1 MSGTDRGWLLPADRR
16 AVRTLGD
23 PVLRTP
29 AAVVTRFDAHLP
41 GLARRMFAVMR
52 SAGGVGLAANQ
63 IGVSLAVFVLDCA
76 GITAAVVNPVLVVE
90 DPVLVEAVEG
100 CLSVPGHS
108 YPTPRPRTV
117 TVTGFDPDGAPLR
130 LHGTGLLARCLHHEV
145 DHLTGRVYLDRL
157 TGAVADRAR
166 IETTSRPSAAR

>member
-1 MSGTDRGWLLPADRR
+1 M
-16 AVRTLGD
+16 AVRPIVIVGD
-23 PVLRTP
+23 PVLHEPTQPVPVGDGGSLP
-29 AAVVTRFDAHLP
+29 ADLADLIADMYETMDA
-41 GLARRMFAVMR
+41 AY
-52 SAGGVGLAANQ
+52 GVGLAANQ